1 MYKRAAALGHA
12 TAMYNLG
19 VFHVHGWGGV
29 DADEGK
35 ARKLFTDAASLGQID
50 AKRTLSIEEDSSSE
64 DEEYEFP
71 YRDIE
76 PRTNDATTLWYRALN
91 INLNKMDSKYHERLS
106 SADSGINDLFSC
118 DLDVDAVT

>member
-1 MYKRAAALGHA
+1 MGHA

-29 DADEGK
+29 DANEHK

-50 AKRTLSIEEDSSSE
+50 AKRALSTDEETSTDEDSY
-64 DEEYEFP
+64 EYQFP

-76 PRTNDATTLWYRALN
+76 PRTNDLTTLWYKALN
-91 INLNKMDSKYHERLS
+91 INLSRVDSKHYERLS
-106 SADSGINDLFSC
+106 SADSGVNDLFSC
-118 DLDVDAVT
+118 ELDVASSPN